1 MTDNWE
7 KQEGSGLWLPEKE
20 GDELIGTVK
29 EIKEG
34 TYGNQFVIAKDDGE
48 EVRTPSHRV
57 LQNRMIDAKKGT
69 KVKIVFTGE
78 EPPSVKGQ
86 NPTKMYEI
94 FFAK

>member
-20 GDELIGTVK
+20 GDELIGEVTDV
-29 EIKEG
+29 KEG
-34 TYGNQFVIAKDDGE
+34 TYGNQFVIKKQDGE
-48 EVRTPSHRV
+48 EIRTPSHKV
-57 LQNRMIDAKKGT
+57 LQNRMTDATVGT
-69 KVKIVFTGE
+69 KVKIVYIGE

-86 NPTKMYEI
+86 NPTKMYDV